1 MTRDDLLRELSE
13 ARAEVLRAVEAVDQG
28 SHATPGLIGGW
39 SVRELLAHLGYW
51 SGHAVEAIHAA
62 EDGRPGE
69 HGLEELPTDEV
80 NATVARVAR
89 ETDLIAVRKR
99 EAASFETLTSW
110 LGRMDPSLL
119 DVELGNGATV
129 EQEIRDDAVDHYR
142 EHAADLRAVLE
153 SRRDA

>member
-1 MTRDDLLRELSE
+1 MTREDLLRELSD
-13 ARAEVLRAVEAVDQG
+13 ARAELLRAVEGVEPG
-28 SHATPGLIGGW
+28 SHTTPGIVGEW

-51 SGHAVEAIHAA
+51 AGHAVEAIHAA

-69 HGLEELPTDEV
+69 HGLEDLPTEEV

-89 ETDLIAVRKR
+89 ETDIIVVRKR

-110 LGRMDPSLL
+110 LARMDASLL

-129 EQEIRDDAVDHYR
+129 EQEIREDAVDHYR
-142 EHAADLRAVLE
+142 EHAAGLRAVLE
-153 SRRDA
+153 ARSNA